1 VEESELDGQYLLDDA
16 EHDTQV
22 DEDNAPKVVE
32 YLPTGQ
38 AIHSAEPVWLVYLPA
53 AHSLQLLDEAEDEND
68 PAEQELQ
75 DEAVEAPVAAEYVL
89 ASQLVQTVDPAYT
102 YILYHTTLRKLHI
115 YIHVYPYVHI

>member
-1 VEESELDGQYLLDDA
+1 
-16 EHDTQV
+16 
-22 DEDNAPKVVE
+22 
-32 YLPTGQ
+32 
-38 AIHSAEPVWLVYLPA
+38 VYLPA

-115 YIHVYPYVHI
+115 YIHVYLYVHI